1 MHIDTLIICVSLIS
15 KPCVHSTLLIINLI
29 NYQSAQHIHYNRNRG
44 KPPPTI
50 FHTGRARPWGKQS
63 LLLVYAITPPK
74 KGGGEKILPYIAL
87 VCKQLSEQSLGEV
100 LVF

>member
-74 KGGGEKILPYIAL
+74 KRGGAKRSCLI
-87 VCKQLSEQSLGEV
+87 
-100 LVF
+100 

>member
-63 LLLVYAITPPK
+63 LLLVYAITPPPK
-74 KGGGEKILPYIAL
+74 KRGGRKDPAL
-87 VCKQLSEQSLGEV
+87 YSPCLQTAFRTVVG
-100 LVF
+100 